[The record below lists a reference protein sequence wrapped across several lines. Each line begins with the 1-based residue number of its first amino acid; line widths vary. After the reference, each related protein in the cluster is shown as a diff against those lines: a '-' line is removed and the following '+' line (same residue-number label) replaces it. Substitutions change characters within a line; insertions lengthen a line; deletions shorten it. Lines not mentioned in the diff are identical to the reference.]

1 MPRALMNS
9 QHFFRTPIL
18 PLFLLTLVALLT
30 TSVWAADSPQFT
42 NNSRDLTGRWGF
54 GLEYGQMKLIE
65 GEWDYSTVDNFGGFH
80 LSKGLS
86 PQWNLAFAFQFGY
99 VRPGAEY
106 PGQEVG
112 YSKASSAPLYTV
124 IYQPS
129 LKLQHRFSPAS
140 RVSPILGV
148 GLGMTDWHVIDK
160 VGEEVSGIPTGE
172 AINGYD
178 TEGNATT
185 LQGTDFTILLELGL
199 DVALTDALYLNLG
212 ARYEVM
218 PGNKKDNI
226 GLSNLWNDPD
236 QVDANTGL
244 TQAYVGLTWW
254 FGSGDQDGDGVADEY
269 DQCPDAA
276 EDFDGYNDTDG
287 CPDPDNDG
295 DGIPDADDAC
305 PTRAEDL
312 DGYQDQDGCP
322 DPDNDGDGVF
332 DGRDQCPDE
341 AEDIDGWQDQDGC
354 PDPDNDQDGVPD
366 GQDKCPRTPA
376 DSKVDANGCA
386 IEVPTAGAA
395 AVFVPALP
403 TGDVL
408 EGVEFKSGSAELLP
422 ESIIVLIDLANTL
435 STDPDQAIEIRGHTD
450 SSGNAEANRS
460 LSQRRANSVRASLV
474 QMGVASSRL
483 QAVGYGEDF
492 PIADNATAEG
502 RALNRRVEIHRK

>member
-9 QHFFRTPIL
+9 QHFCRTPL
-18 PLFLLTLVALLT
+18 LLALLFLTLM
-30 TSVWAADSPQFT
+30 AANATGAPDGAAIAT
-42 NNSRDLTGRWGF
+42 DNRDLTGRWGF

-65 GEWDYSTVDNFGGFH
+65 GEWDYSTVDNFGGFQV
-80 LSKGLS
+80 SKGLS
-86 PQWNLAFAFQFGY
+86 TQWNLAFAFQFGY

-106 PGQEVG
+106 PGDDVG
-112 YSKASSAPLYTV
+112 NSGASSAPLYTT

-129 LKLQHRFSPAS
+129 LKLQHRFMPLARFSP
-140 RVSPILGV
+140 VLGI
-148 GLGMTDWHVIDK
+148 GLGATDWHVIDK
-160 VGEEVSGIPTGE
+160 VGEVVSGFPTGE

-178 TEGNATT
+178 TNGNATT
-185 LQGTDFTILLELGL
+185 LNGTDFTILLELSL

-226 GLSNLWNDPD
+226 GLSHLWNDPD

-244 TQAYVGLTWW
+244 AQAFVGLTWW
-254 FGSGDQDGDGVADEY
+254 FGSDDSDGDGVANQY

-322 DPDNDGDGVF
+322 DPDNDGDGIF

-341 AEDIDGWQDQDGC
+341 AEDVDGWQDQDGC
-354 PDPDNDQDGVPD
+354 PDLDNDQDGVPD
-366 GQDKCPRTPA
+366 GQDQCPRTPA

-386 IEVPTAGAA
+386 VIVPTANA

-403 TGDVL
+403 TGEVI
-408 EGVEFKSGSAELLP
+408 EGVNFKSGSAELRP
-422 ESIIVLIDLANTL
+422 ESIVVLIELANTL
-435 STDPDQAIEIRGHTD
+435 STDPARKIEIRGHTD
-450 SSGNAEANRS
+450 SSGNAKANRS
-460 LSQRRANSVRASLV
+460 LSQRRASSVRASLI
-474 QMGVASSRL
+474 QMGVAADRL
-483 QAVGYGEDF
+483 LAVGYGEEY
-492 PIADNATAEG
+492 PLADNRTAEG
-502 RALNRRVEIHRK
+502 RALNRRVEIHRQ